1 MEEEQPMLKRTDKV
15 QYLKGVGEK
24 RAAQLSKLGIVT
36 VEDLLR
42 SYPRDY
48 IDYSNPCGVL
58 EAPYETPC
66 VVRATVFSRQAPV
79 RVRGGRTIYRVN
91 AGDDSA
97 GLTLTF
103 FNSPY
108 AAQKLEPDREYL
120 FYGRIGGGFGRR
132 EMTAPTFIPAD
143 ASHPLTAVYHQTQG
157 INSAYLSRL
166 VKEALEALPAEA
178 FDDPLEEP
186 LRRRWR
192 LPALADALR
201 GIHQP
206 SSLEE
211 AKRARR
217 RFAFEELY
225 CLELGMKLLRSRSS
239 RSTGAPMTHC
249 DPAPFYASLPFPPT
263 GAQRR
268 AVEEMR
274 RDFCGASPMNRL
286 LQGDVGSGKTL
297 VAAAGM
303 AMAAQN
309 GYQSVLMAPTE
320 ILARQHAQTL
330 DRLLGPLGLRVAL
343 LTGSVKGKA
352 RRTLL
357 EMVANGEAQVV
368 VGTHAVLGDAVN
380 FAHLGFAVVDEQHR
394 FGVRQRGLLAGK
406 AENPHLLVMSAT
418 PIPRTLSLLL
428 FGELDV
434 SILDELPPG
443 RTPVRT
449 IAVGSALRGRMY
461 GFLEK
466 QIAAGHQVFVVCPLI
481 EQEEGNDSSELQA
494 VTAYRET
501 IAAKLLPGRRIGLL
515 HGRMKPE
522 QKEEVMRAFAAGEI
536 DLLCSTTVVEV
547 GVDVPNASVMVIENA
562 ERYGLSALH
571 QLRGRVGRGAAE
583 SFCILVSD
591 NDSESV
597 RERLTFLC
605 HTSDGFAVAQYD
617 LDHRGPGDFF
627 GKRQHGLP
635 TLRVADAATDARMI
649 ETAAAEAADLL
660 HRDPELAAPEHTA
673 LRLAVERLFDAAGGT
688 AVN

>member
-1 MEEEQPMLKRTDKV
+1 MLRQSDRV

-24 RAAQLSKLGIVT
+24 RAAQLAKLGIVT

-42 SYPRDY
+42 FYPRDY
-48 IDYSNPCGVL
+48 IDYTNPCGVL

-66 VVRATVFSRQAPV
+66 VVHATVYSRQAPT
-79 RVRGGRTIYRVN
+79 RISGGRTIYRVN

-97 GLTLTF
+97 GLTITF
-103 FNSPY
+103 FNSPW
-108 AAQKLEPDREYL
+108 AAEKLEVDRDYL
-120 FYGRIGGGFGRR
+120 FYGKVGGGFGRR
-132 EMTAPTFIPAD
+132 EMTSPVFIPAD
-143 ASHPLTAVYHQTQG
+143 SPKQMTAVYHQTQG
-157 INSAYLSRL
+157 VGSAYLAKL
-166 VKEALEALPAEA
+166 VAAALDGLDAAELA
-178 FDDPLEEP
+178 DPLDEG
-186 LRRRWR
+186 LRARWK
-192 LPALADALR
+192 LPDLASSLR
-201 GIHQP
+201 MIHQP
-206 SSLEE
+206 AGPQQ
-211 AKRARR
+211 AKQARR
-217 RFAFEELY
+217 RFAFEELF
-225 CLELGMKLLRSRSS
+225 CLELGMKLLRSRN
-239 RSTGAPMTHC
+239 RLATGAPMTHC
-249 DPAPFYASLPFPPT
+249 DPEPFFRSLPFAPT

-268 AVEEMR
+268 AVAQLAA
-274 RDFCGASPMNRL
+274 DFCAAAPMNRL

-303 AMAAQN
+303 AMAAEN

-320 ILARQHAQTL
+320 ILASQHAVTL
-330 DRLLGPLGLRVAL
+330 DKLLGPLGIRVAL

-352 RRTLL
+352 RKTLL
-357 EMVANGEAQVV
+357 AAIADGQAQVV
-368 VGTHAVLGDAVN
+368 VGTHAVLGEAVQ
-380 FAHLGFAVVDEQHR
+380 FARLGFAVVDEQHR
-394 FGVRQRGLLAGK
+394 FGVRQRGLLADK

-466 QIAAGHQVFVVCPLI
+466 QIASGRQVFVVCPLI
-481 EQEEGNDSSELQA
+481 EQEEGSGEELQA
-494 VTAYRET
+494 VTAYKET
-501 IAAKLLPGRRIGLL
+501 VAAKLLPGRRIGLL
-515 HGRMKPE
+515 HGRMKPAE
-522 QKEEVMRAFAAGEI
+522 KEEVMRQFSSGEL

-591 NDSESV
+591 KDNESV
-597 RERLTFLC
+597 RERLAFLC
-605 HTSDGFAVAQYD
+605 RTADGFAVAQYD
-617 LDHRGPGDFF
+617 LEHRGPGDFF

-635 TLRVADAATDARMI
+635 TLRVADAVSDAAMI
-649 ETAAAEAADLL
+649 ETAAAEAGALLAD
-660 HRDPELAAPEHTA
+660 DPELSAPQHQPLQRA
-673 LRLAVERLFDAAGGT
+673 LARLFDAAGGT

>member
-1 MEEEQPMLKRTDKV
+1 MLGLGDRV

-24 RAAQLSKLGIVT
+24 RAAQLAKLGIVT
-36 VEDLLR
+36 VGDLVR
-42 SYPRDY
+42 FYPRDY
-48 IDYSNPCGVL
+48 IDYSDPCGVL

-66 VVRATVFSRQAPV
+66 VVRATVFGKQPGV
-79 RVRGGRTIYRVN
+79 RVSGGRTIYRVN
-91 AGDDSA
+91 AGDDS
-97 GLTLTF
+97 GSLIITF
-103 FNSPY
+103 FNSPW
-108 AAQKLEPDREYL
+108 AADRLEEGRDYL
-120 FYGRIGGGFGRR
+120 FYGRVGGGFGRR
-132 EMTAPTFIPAD
+132 EMISPVFIAAGSDRPMTAI
-143 ASHPLTAVYHQTQG
+143 YHQTQG
-157 INSAYLSRL
+157 INSGYLAKL
-166 VKEALEALPAEA
+166 VAAALDGLGEEALA
-178 FDDPLEEP
+178 DPLDEP
-186 LRRRWR
+186 LRARWR
-192 LPALADALR
+192 LPGLAQALR
-201 GIHQP
+201 MIHQP
-206 SSLEE
+206 ASRQQ
-211 AKRARR
+211 AKQARR
-217 RFAFEELY
+217 RFAFEELF
-225 CLELGMKLLRSRSS
+225 CLEVGMKLLRSRSR
-239 RSTGAPMTHC
+239 RSAGAPMTRC
-249 DPAPFYASLPFPPT
+249 DAAPFFAALPFSPT

-268 AVEEMR
+268 AVEQLAA
-274 RDFCGASPMNRL
+274 DFCGTAPMNRL

-303 AMAAQN
+303 AMAAEN

-320 ILARQHAQTL
+320 ILAAQHAATL
-330 DRLLGPLGLRVAL
+330 DKLLGPLGIRVAL

-352 RRTLL
+352 RKTLL
-357 EMVANGEAQVV
+357 AAVAAGEAQVV
-368 VGTHAVLGDAVN
+368 VGTHAVLGEAVQ
-380 FAHLGFAVVDEQHR
+380 FARLGFAVVDEQHR

-466 QIAAGHQVFVVCPLI
+466 QIAAGRQVFVVCPLI
-481 EQEEGNDSSELQA
+481 EQGEEPDPAGELQA
-494 VTAYRET
+494 VTAYKET
-501 IAAKLLPGRRIGLL
+501 VAARLLPGRRIGLL
-515 HGRMKPE
+515 HGRMKPAE
-522 QKEEVMRAFAAGEI
+522 KEEVMRRFAAGEI

-591 NDSESV
+591 KDNEAV
-597 RERLTFLC
+597 RERLAFLC
-605 HTSDGFAVAQYD
+605 HTADGFAVAQYD
-617 LDHRGPGDFF
+617 LEHRGPGDFF

-635 TLRVADAATDARMI
+635 TLRVADAAADAAMI
-649 ETAAAEAADLL
+649 ETAAAEAGALL
-660 HRDPELAAPEHTA
+660 EKDPELAAPERAPLRDA
-673 LRLAVERLFDAAGGT
+673 LARLFDAAGGT

>member
-1 MEEEQPMLKRTDKV
+1 MLKRTDKV

-24 RAAQLSKLGIVT
+24 RAAQLAKLGILT
-36 VEDLLR
+36 IEDLLR

-48 IDYSNPCGVL
+48 IDYSSPCGVL

-66 VVRATVFSRQAPV
+66 VVRATVYSRQPPV
-79 RVRGGRTIYRVN
+79 RVRGGRTIYRVD
-91 AGDDSA
+91 AGDDGA

-132 EMTAPTFIPAD
+132 EMTAPAFIPAD
-143 ASHPLTAVYHQTQG
+143 SPHPLTAVYHQTQG
-157 INSAYLSRL
+157 INSAYLAKL
-166 VKEALEALPAEA
+166 VAAALASLPAEELA
-178 FDDPLEEP
+178 DPLEEP
-186 LRRRWR
+186 LRRRWK
-192 LPALADALR
+192 LPALAEALR
-201 GIHQP
+201 WIHQP
-206 SSLEE
+206 ASQEE
-211 AKRARR
+211 ARRARR

-239 RSTGAPMTHC
+239 RSAGAPMSRC
-249 DPAPFYASLPFPPT
+249 DPGPFYASLPFAPT

-268 AVEEMR
+268 AVEEIQK
-274 RDFCGASPMNRL
+274 DFCAAAPMNRL

-303 AMAAQN
+303 AMAAQC

-320 ILARQHAQTL
+320 ILARQHAETL
-330 DRLLGPLGLRVAL
+330 DRMLGPLGIRVAL

-357 EMVANGEAQVV
+357 EAIAQGQTQVV
-368 VGTHAVLGDAVN
+368 VGTHAVLGEAVQ
-380 FAHLGFAVVDEQHR
+380 FARLGFAVVDEQHR

-449 IAVGSALRGRMY
+449 MAVGSGLRGRMY

-466 QIAAGHQVFVVCPLI
+466 QIAAGRQVFVVCPLI
-481 EQEEGNDSSELQA
+481 EQSEEAGGETAELQA
-494 VTAYRET
+494 VTAYKEEV
-501 IAAKLLPGRRIGLL
+501 AARLLPGRRIGLL

-522 QKEEVMRAFAAGEI
+522 QKDEVMRAFAAGEI

-591 NDSESV
+591 NDSEPV
-597 RERLTFLC
+597 RERLAFLC
-605 HTSDGFAVAQYD
+605 RTADGFAVAQYD
-617 LDHRGPGDFF
+617 LEHRGPGDFF
-627 GKRQHGLP
+627 GRRQHGLP

-649 ETAAAEAADLL
+649 ETAAAEAAALQQ
-660 HRDPELAAPEHTA
+660 RDPELSAPEHAA
-673 LRLAVERLFDAAGGT
+673 LRQAVERLFEAAGGT

>member
-1 MEEEQPMLKRTDKV
+1 MLKRTDKV

-24 RAAQLSKLGIVT
+24 RASQLAKLGIIT

-48 IDYSNPCGVL
+48 IDYSSPCGVL

-66 VVRATVFSRQAPV
+66 VVRATVYSRQPPV
-79 RVRGGRTIYRVN
+79 RIRGGRTIYRVD
-91 AGDDSA
+91 AGDESA
-97 GLTLTF
+97 GLTITF

-108 AAQKLEPDREYL
+108 AAQKLEPEREYL

-143 ASHPLTAVYHQTQG
+143 SSHPLTPVYHQTQG

-166 VKEALEALPAEA
+166 IAAALDALPEEELA
-178 FDDPLEEP
+178 DPLEEA

-192 LPALADALR
+192 LPDLRQALCW
-201 GIHQP
+201 IHQP
-206 SSLEE
+206 SSRKETQQ
-211 AKRARR
+211 ARR

-225 CLELGMKLLRSRSS
+225 CLELGMKLLRSRQS
-239 RSTGAPMTHC
+239 RSAGAPMTRC
-249 DPAPFYASLPFPPT
+249 DPKAFYAALPFSPT
-263 GAQRR
+263 GTQRR
-268 AVEEMR
+268 AVEQLQK
-274 RDFCGASPMNRL
+274 DFCAAAPMNRL

-303 AMAAQN
+303 AMAAEN

-320 ILARQHAQTL
+320 ILARQHAETL

-357 EMVANGEAQVV
+357 EAIAQGQAQVI
-368 VGTHAVLGDAVN
+368 VGTHAVLGDAVV
-380 FAHLGFAVVDEQHR
+380 FARLGFAVVDEQHR

-461 GFLEK
+461 SFLEK
-466 QIAAGHQVFVVCPLI
+466 QIAAGRQVFVVCPLI
-481 EQEEGNDSSELQA
+481 EQNEDGSGETAELQA
-494 VTAYRET
+494 VTAYREE
-501 IAAKLLPGRRIGLL
+501 IAARLLPRRRIGLL

-522 QKEEVMRAFAAGEI
+522 EKDQVMRAFAAGEI

-597 RERLTFLC
+597 RERLAFLC

-617 LDHRGPGDFF
+617 LEHRGPGDFF

-649 ETAAAEAADLL
+649 ETAAAQAADLL
-660 HRDPELAAPEHTA
+660 QRDPELSAPEHTA
-673 LRLAVERLFDAAGGT
+673 LRAAVDRLFEAAGGG